1 MIHVQCSIAGIPE
14 APEKIGVKVDKER
27 AGIITFTSPSQLLEV
42 KTRLCCWVHHC
53 LQAQVQNGLS
63 TNQSK
68 EQLYD
73 VIDHCIDDQN
83 YMKTCMMNGIFLPK
97 QTNLFPMLFKSC
109 GRMCWEGSGR
119 PVDGD
124 PRSCTGSLP
133 LQRRTARP
141 AEGGRRGL
149 GSRRIIGGGSWMR
162 KGKGRQKLGD

>member
-1 MIHVQCSIAGIPE
+1 M
-14 APEKIGVKVDKER
+14 
-27 AGIITFTSPSQLLEV
+27 
-42 KTRLCCWVHHC
+42 
-53 LQAQVQNGLS
+53 QNGLS

-68 EQLYD
+68 KQLYY

-109 GRMCWEGSGR
+109 GRMCWEGSGW

-124 PRSCTGSLP
+124 PRSCTGTLP

-149 GSRRIIGGGSWMR
+149 GSRMITGEDHGC
-162 KGKGRQKLGD
+162 GKGDRNWETED